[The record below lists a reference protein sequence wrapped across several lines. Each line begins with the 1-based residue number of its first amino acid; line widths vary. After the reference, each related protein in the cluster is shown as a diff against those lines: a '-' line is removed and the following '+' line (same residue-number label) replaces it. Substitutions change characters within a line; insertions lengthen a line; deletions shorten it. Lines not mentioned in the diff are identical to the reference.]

1 VSLASKK
8 PLRVIGYA
16 RVSTHQQGDSGLG
29 IAAQRAALEQA
40 ASDRGYELVDVL
52 ADVASAKRKNGKL
65 DNRKAAMERVE
76 AGEADGI
83 LVAKLDRLARSFL
96 DFAEILERAQ
106 RKRWA
111 LVIVEPNI
119 DLSTPAGR
127 MVAGILATVAEFERE
142 LVSERTKNARAA
154 AVAAGKPV
162 GGRPLGKYEIPAEI
176 RERIARERDE
186 HRSFRAIARGLDADG
201 IKPARAGSWSA
212 ETVRQVVLAEIAAA

>member
-1 VSLASKK
+1 VSPASKT

-52 ADVASAKRKNGKL
+52 VDVASAKNTNGR
-65 DNRKAAMERVE
+65 DNLKTAMARVE
-76 AGEADGI
+76 AGEAAG
-83 LVAKLDRLARSFL
+83 LFVTKLDRLARSFL
-96 DFAEILERAQ
+96 DFAEILDRAQ

-142 LVSERTKNARAA
+142 LVSQRTREARAA
-154 AVAAGKPV
+154 AIAAGKPV
-162 GGRPLGKYEIPAEI
+162 GGRKAGTYEIPAEI

-212 ETVRQVVLAEIAAA
+212 ETVRQVVLAEIAAG